1 MLAIFCLKGAYIRE
15 LFLRI
20 NEKKKKKKE
29 KKKERSVDALNDKYV
44 WRLQEGQR
52 LYQ

>member
-1 MLAIFCLKGAYIRE
+1 MQAIFCRKGAYIRE
-15 LFLRI
+15 LCLRS
-20 NEKKKKKKE
+20 NEKKKKKE